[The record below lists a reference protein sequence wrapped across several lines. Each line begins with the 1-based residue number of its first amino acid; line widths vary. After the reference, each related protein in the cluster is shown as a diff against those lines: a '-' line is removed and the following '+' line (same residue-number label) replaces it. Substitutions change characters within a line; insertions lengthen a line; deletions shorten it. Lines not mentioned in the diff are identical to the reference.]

1 MATDD
6 DPTKHY
12 MKHSSIRN
20 ILKQV
25 IPILIITLASSMLA
39 GFILVGMRH
48 SLEILPGLLVM
59 IPGLLATRG
68 NIYGVFGSRL
78 ATGLHLGIIEP
89 RFSRNKNLLN
99 IMLATIINSAVISII
114 IAFFAYLA
122 LLLFTD
128 SIAPLWALML
138 ISFSSGMI
146 SGIILLIIVSIFDF
160 LGFRKGLDPDNIH
173 GPVATVSGD
182 IFGVLALFISAELV
196 IGLL

>member
-1 MATDD
+1 MASDGAD
-6 DPTKHY
+6 RYTKH
-12 MKHSSIRN
+12 STIRG

-39 GFILVGMRH
+39 GFVLVGMRNA
-48 SLEILPGLLVM
+48 LEILPGLLVM

-89 RFSRNKNLLN
+89 RFSKNKNLFN
-99 IMLATIINSAVISII
+99 IMLATIINSAVISIV
-114 IAFFAYLA
+114 IAFFAYIA
-122 LLLFTD
+122 LLLFAK
-128 SIAPLWALML
+128 SVIPLWALTL
-138 ISFSSGMI
+138 ISFTSGMI
-146 SGIILLIIVSIFDF
+146 SGIILLIIVSLFDF

-182 IFGVLALFISAELV
+182 IFGILALFISAELV
-196 IGLL
+196 MVLI